1 MSLTPAAP
9 QPRVKRAD
17 LHCHSDASNKAT
29 EAALNAISCPEC
41 YSDPDEV
48 YAQARQRGMD
58 FVTITD
64 HDTIEGVQRISE
76 RPDVLVGEELTCW
89 FPEDE
94 CKMHVLVYGITP
106 DDHRELQ
113 RLAPNIYDVA
123 EYVERSRIAHSVA
136 HPIYRQ
142 NDKLERWH
150 LERLLL
156 MFKGFE
162 CLNGAHS
169 ALHREA
175 FEPVLERLTRAEI
188 QKLSERHALAPR
200 WPEPWIKART
210 AGTDDHGLLNIG
222 RTWTEFPEG
231 TETVADMLECLRA
244 GRCAPGGEAGSSTKL
259 AHTFY
264 SVAVRYYTRHIMS
277 PGMKPNLAATIL
289 QTIAGERP
297 APSKTQLAKLAL
309 KGKVKKLTSAV
320 IRPVRGLVA
329 RASRPCS
336 DDETRAG
343 RPRYEGAGTGILKN
357 LFLRSAKK
365 RLGDHPGLREA
376 LERGLPPLGEHAE
389 MFRYV
394 SGINRDVSEGLA
406 AAITESIDDASFTGL
421 FDSIASILGQQFVL
435 LPYYF
440 AVFHQNKERHLL
452 REITGNP
459 PPRGERDLRV
469 GLFTDTFDDVNGV
482 ARFIRDMAQQAQSLG
497 RHFVVHTSSA
507 ATLVRNDVPNR
518 KNFAPLLSRPLPYYS
533 ELTLNLP
540 PVLEVLE
547 WADRQQFDV
556 IHCSTP
562 GPMGLLGWLVAKMLR
577 VPVLATYHTDFPAYV
592 DRLTRDH
599 RVTNGTVAYM
609 KWLYGEMACVFSR
622 SKAYRFNLRDL
633 GVPEERMLAIPPSV
647 NTERFNP
654 GLRDPNVWAD
664 HEIPEPRK
672 LLYCG
677 RVSVEKSLPMLGV
690 AFRKLC
696 GVRNDTALIVVG
708 DGPYAA
714 KMKAELADL
723 PAYFLGF
730 KDDRQLAPLYAGSD
744 LFVFPSKTD
753 TLGQA
758 VMEAQACGLPAIVSN
773 EGGPK
778 ETVADGVSGLVIPA
792 GDDEAARWCQAIDE
806 LLRDELRLQR
816 MSRNAPQRVA
826 RITPRDT
833 FEHFWC
839 EHVKA
844 AAAEAGGVAGR
855 RAASL
860 SSIDDAPAGPQDIT
874 LPAIP
879 HVDVV

>member
-1 MSLTPAAP
+1 MANQQAHSSHAPYTPSTPRA
-9 QPRVKRAD
+9 RVKRID

-41 YSDPDEV
+41 YSEPDEV

-123 EYVERSRIAHSVA
+123 EYVERNRIAHSVA

-175 FEPVLERLTRAEI
+175 FEPVLERLTRAEL
-188 QKLSERHALAPR
+188 QKLSERHSLPPR
-200 WPEPWIKART
+200 WPEPWVKART

-231 TETVADMLECLRA
+231 TETVANLLECLRT

-289 QTIAGERP
+289 QTIAGERR
-297 APSKTQLAKLAL
+297 APSKTQLAKIAL
-309 KGKVKKLTSAV
+309 KGKLKRVRRAIV
-320 IRPVRGLVA
+320 WPVQGLVA
-329 RASRPCS
+329 RASRPRQEES
-336 DDETRAG
+336 
-343 RPRYEGAGTGILKN
+343 GTGILKG
-357 LFLRSAKK
+357 LFLRSAKS
-365 RLGDHPGLREA
+365 RLADHPGLRQA
-376 LERGLPPLGEHAE
+376 LEAGLPPLGEHAE

-406 AAITESIDDASFTGL
+406 AAITESIDHASFTGL

-452 REITGNP
+452 RQITGNP

-497 RHFVVHTSSA
+497 RHLVVHTSSA

-540 PVLEVLE
+540 PVLDVLE

-562 GPMGLLGWLVAKMLR
+562 GPMGLIGWVVAKMLR

-609 KWLYGEMACVFSR
+609 KWLYGEMAGVFSR

-633 GVPEERMLAIPPSV
+633 GVNEERMLTIPPSV
-647 NTERFNP
+647 NTDRFNA
-654 GLRDPNVWAD
+654 GLRDPNVWVD
-664 HEIPEPRK
+664 HAIPEPRK

-677 RVSVEKSLPMLGV
+677 RVSVEKSLPMLAA

-696 GVRNDTALIVVG
+696 MVRRDTALVIVG

-714 KMKAELADL
+714 KMKAELGDL

-730 KDDRQLAPLYAGSD
+730 RDDAQLAPLYAGSD
-744 LFVFPSKTD
+744 VFVFPSKTD

-778 ETVADGVSGLVIPA
+778 ETVADGATGLVIPA
-792 GDDEAARWCQAIDE
+792 GDDEAARWCQAMDE

-826 RITPRDT
+826 RVTPRQT
-833 FEHFWC
+833 FEHFWS
-839 EHVKA
+839 EHVNA
-844 AAAEAGGVAGR
+844 VSRQTATHPPSTDAGG
-855 RAASL
+855 
-860 SSIDDAPAGPQDIT
+860 PHDIT
-874 LPAIP
+874 LPAIQ
-879 HVDVV
+879 HVDAL